1 MLLRDYFIWFANVPG
16 LCLAVFYA
24 LMSITILVRS
34 NLSADHKRMNIIIGV
49 LIFGFFLFS
58 ILGFAAG
65 LAFVGQD
72 DEREKAAAVI
82 GNTGMCFSIM
92 YYFAPL
98 STALTVIRTK
108 NSASLYAPMLA
119 LNLANALLWMCYGLA
134 IGEVAVFIPNIL
146 GTIVSGG
153 CLILSFV
160 IPKRE
165 KVHEEPKENVAF
177 DELSAPQS
185 NPIFDAAP
193 VEATPEPQNMYAR
206 L

>member
-1 MLLRDYFIWFANVPG
+1 
-16 LCLAVFYA
+16 
-24 LMSITILVRS
+24 MSITILARS
-34 NLSADHKRMNIIIGV
+34 NLSADHKRMNIMIGV

-58 ILGFAAG
+58 TLGFAAG
-65 LAFVGQD
+65 LAFVGED
-72 DEREKAAAVI
+72 NERERAAEVI

-119 LNLANALLWMCYGLA
+119 LNLTNALLWMCYGLA
-134 IGEVAVFIPNIL
+134 IGQAAVSVPNIL

-153 CLILSFV
+153 LIILSCV
-160 IPKRE
+160 IPKKE
-165 KVHEEPKENVAF
+165 KILAEPKENVAF
-177 DELSAPQS
+177 DELSEPQS
-185 NPIFDAAP
+185 NPIFATAP
-193 VEATPEPQNMYAR
+193 VEPMAEPQNIYTR